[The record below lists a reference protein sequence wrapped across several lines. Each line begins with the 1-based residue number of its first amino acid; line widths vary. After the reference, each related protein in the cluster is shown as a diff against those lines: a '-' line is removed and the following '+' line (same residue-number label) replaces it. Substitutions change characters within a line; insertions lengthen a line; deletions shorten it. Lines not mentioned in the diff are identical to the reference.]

1 MQSLLLPVEAVV
13 LGPGEMAYW
22 RLIERVWDR
31 LGLKAPLIVP
41 RPSVFVLHNGPCG
54 LSPDDLENLRLGR
67 WEAFDESGVTGP
79 RPTTSPPLKPSQAPL
94 PAPLEAWGEAISK
107 RFIGEMDRLKKRLK
121 RLDVRLAKDAAEKR
135 LGKNIERLRQTLFP
149 FGKPQERVIPGWYWL
164 QSPRLLD
171 AIEGALERGE
181 GCVVVDV

>member
-13 LGPGEMAYW
+13 LGLGEMAYW

-31 LGLKAPLIVP
+31 LGLRAPLIIP
-41 RPSVFVLHNGPCG
+41 RPSVFVLHGGPCG

-67 WEAFDESGVTGP
+67 WDAFADDLQP
-79 RPTTSPPLKPSQAPL
+79 KPSEVRL
-94 PAPLEAWGEAISK
+94 PAPPDAWGEVISR
-107 RFIGEMDRLKKRLK
+107 RFAGEMDRLRKRLK
-121 RLDVRLAKDAAEKR
+121 RLDARLAKDAAEKR

-149 FGKPQERVIPGWYWL
+149 FGRPQERVIPGWHWL
-164 QSPRLLD
+164 QSPQLLD
-171 AIEGALERGE
+171 AIEGALERGGG